1 MSVWAYTRHYLNW
14 KILKS
19 VLTTFETV
27 GPFELDWE
35 TQQYKCWI
43 SQYIAFGLLASLQAV
58 NIYWFYL
65 IGKIA
70 IRFIKDKKADDDRSE
85 YGSTE
90 DEEDER
96 GAFVREGRAEEMV
109 EVLEKI
115 EDAPN
120 TPATGT
126 TAVVQGPVGSTKA
139 KKRKGGKK

>member
-1 MSVWAYTRHYLNW
+1 MAVWAYTRHYLNW
-14 KILKS
+14 KILNS
-19 VLTTFETV
+19 VLTTFKTV
-27 GPFELDWE
+27 GPFELNWE

-43 SQYIAFGLLASLQAV
+43 SQYIAFGLLASLQVV

-90 DEEDER
+90 DEEVER
-96 GAFVREGRAEEMV
+96 DAFVREGRAEEIV
-109 EVLEKI
+109 EELERI

-120 TPATGT
+120 TPATGI
-126 TAVVQGPVGSTKA
+126 TAGAQGSVESTKA
-139 KKRKGGKK
+139 KNRKGGKK